1 MESMQAIRWGVVGP
15 GRAAGRFA
23 EGLKVVQGA
32 TLQAVWGRNRV
43 SMRAF
48 ALRFGVPQ
56 AHDTLAQLL
65 AGDIDAVYIATH
77 ADTHAQMSMLAL
89 EAGKHVLCEKPAA
102 LNERQLSEVICA
114 AGRNG
119 RLFMEAMKPPF
130 FPLYR
135 RLRQHLE
142 SDPIGPI
149 GFVRAGYADATLAP
163 DYALHFAELG
173 GGGIMGIGPY
183 QAFLALDWLGPMK
196 RVQTMGRLESSGVD
210 SLALVQ
216 TEHERGMAQL
226 YAGLDLLS
234 QGDALLSA
242 SRGYVHLHAN
252 WWNPVRATV
261 HYLDGRK
268 VELEEPF
275 IGSGFNY

>member
-1 MESMQAIRWGVVGP
+1 MQAIRWGVVGP

-102 LNERQLSEVICA
+102 LNPRQLTEVICA

-142 SDPIGPI
+142 SDPIGP
-149 GFVRAGYADATLAP
+149 
-163 DYALHFAELG
+163 
-173 GGGIMGIGPY
+173 
-183 QAFLALDWLGPMK
+183 
-196 RVQTMGRLESSGVD
+196 
-210 SLALVQ
+210 
-216 TEHERGMAQL
+216 
-226 YAGLDLLS
+226 
-234 QGDALLSA
+234 
-242 SRGYVHLHAN
+242 
-252 WWNPVRATV
+252 
-261 HYLDGRK
+261 
-268 VELEEPF
+268 
-275 IGSGFNY
+275 